1 MNEEEL
7 ANWLIMLMSE
17 DDENVNLALALAQNT
32 PFEQI
37 KYGLITKILWLY
49 SYKNNSYRYNYQR
62 QAVSNQLTQYNI
74 NIPTDNIDIENNI
87 GNNIGDWVADFL
99 QKNHDISTSKLL
111 ETAVPYV
118 YWLFRQVL
126 RIEKYHKMLSVGGWR
141 QGLKAHYFLRNDD
154 NDLVVISDEIS
165 SLPEAFFELRS
176 LRFLSVYYV
185 PLTHL
190 PIGRLYQLQNLEKLH
205 LKNSKIPKLSL
216 DLRRMPHLRELA
228 FSNGERLLGLDLE
241 GVEQLRMLDISG
253 NPIKR
258 LPMWIWELKNLE
270 ELQLNNMNLAHFPPA
285 LLALTQLKS
294 LSMRG
299 TNFTNFPPKFAKL
312 NQLQI
317 LDLSD
322 SYWSDL
328 PDFFADFAQL
338 ATLKINR
345 CNFKAFPAVLYRM
358 RGLRHLE
365 ISHNFIRH
373 LDFEQL
379 APLLSQLR
387 SLKIVEA
394 FSTAAVQREFEAF
407 VPKNM
412 KYEI

>member
-7 ANWLIMLMSE
+7 ANWLLMLMSE
-17 DDENVNLALALAQNT
+17 DDENVNLALALAPNL
-32 PFEQI
+32 PREQI
-37 KYGLITKILWLY
+37 IYGLICKILWLHSYRNNYY
-49 SYKNNSYRYNYQR
+49 SYKHQLQTIISLLNE
-62 QAVSNQLTQYNI
+62 SNI
-74 NIPTDNIDIENNI
+74 EIPPNNIDRENSIE
-87 GNNIGDWVADFL
+87 DWFADFV
-99 QKNHDISTSKLL
+99 QKNPLVSEAKLL
-111 ETAVPYV
+111 ETALPHLD
-118 YWLFRQVL
+118 WLFEQILVT
-126 RIEKYHKMLSVGGWR
+126 EKYHKMLSVRAWR
-141 QGLKAHYFLRNDD
+141 RALQVYEAIKADD
-154 NDLVVISDEIS
+154 TELYVVRYPIS

-190 PIGRLYQLQNLEKLH
+190 PIGLLYQLQNLEKLH

-270 ELQLNNMNLAHFPPA
+270 ELHLNNMNLAHFPPA

-299 TNFTNFPPKFAKL
+299 TNFTSFPPKFAKL

-322 SYWSDL
+322 SHWSDL
-328 PDFFADFAQL
+328 PDFFADFTQL

-373 LDFEQL
+373 LDTVQL
-379 APLLSQLR
+379 VPFLSQLR

-394 FSTAAVQREFEAF
+394 FSTAAMQREFEAV

>member
-17 DDENVNLALALAQNT
+17 DDDNVNLALALAKNM

-37 KYGLITKILWLY
+37 KYGLITKILWLC
-49 SYKNNSYRYNYQR
+49 SFKNQYRHANQYEII
-62 QAVSNQLTQYNI
+62 SNEVKKYNI
-74 NIPTDNIDIENNI
+74 AIPPNEIDMVRDDAAN
-87 GNNIGDWVADFL
+87 WLAVFL
-99 QKNHDISTSKLL
+99 RKNPDISEAKLL
-111 ETAVPYV
+111 ETAVPYLD
-118 YWLFRQVL
+118 WLFEQIL
-126 RIEKYHKMLSVGGWR
+126 ATEKYHKMLSVRGWR
-141 QGLKAHYFLRNDD
+141 RALQAYELIKADD
-154 NDLVVISDEIS
+154 TELHIVRYPMS
-165 SLPEAFFELRS
+165 SLPEAFFELNS

-270 ELQLNNMNLAHFPPA
+270 ELHLNNMNLAHFPPA

-299 TNFTNFPPKFAKL
+299 TNFTSFPPKFGKL
-312 NQLQI
+312 NQLQM

-322 SYWSDL
+322 SHWSDL